1 MTPEQRSNLR
11 AYLLAEKIAGNTRTP
26 RRSVVGNAEAL
37 AAGDPDKSLGF
48 DFVDLSPQEVM
59 EAVAAV
65 CGTQNDL
72 GLREGPGYID
82 PDRTLDE
89 IQAYGD
95 RLEEAAGRGER
106 ILATTGHPAGLLHL
120 YQELV
125 RALAGAGCKIVTPKA
140 GERLRSGA
148 PRWSGDRVRFL
159 GGVGCLTEG
168 AHLHHTHESWPMER
182 LLEDDETPDLVLAD
196 HGFAG
201 AAVVRG
207 IPTLAIADVNDPAL
221 SVAKVRGHL
230 DVVVPLDDNVNPE
243 LYGPIA
249 EYLIGRVLGA

>member
-1 MTPEQRSNLR
+1 MTPEQRESLH
-11 AYLLAEKIAGNTRTP
+11 AYLLDTRIAGDTRTP

-48 DFVDLSPQEVM
+48 DFVDLDAQEVID
-59 EAVAAV
+59 AVATV
-65 CGTQNDL
+65 CGTQRDL
-72 GLREGPGYID
+72 GLRDGPGYID
-82 PDRTLDE
+82 PERTLDE
-89 IQAYGD
+89 LHGYGD
-95 RLEEAAGRGER
+95 RLAEAAGRGEL
-106 ILATTGHPAGLLHL
+106 ILACTGHPAGLLHL
-120 YQELV
+120 YQEVV
-125 RALAGAGCKIVTPKA
+125 RALADAGCKILTPRA

-159 GGVGCLTEG
+159 GGVGSLTEG

-182 LLEDDETPDLVLAD
+182 LLEDGEMPDLVLAD

-201 AAVVRG
+201 GAVVRG
-207 IPTLAIADVNDPAL
+207 VETLAIADVNDPAL

-243 LYGPIA
+243 LYDPITS
-249 EYLIGRVLGA
+249 YLVGRVRGG

>member
-1 MTPEQRSNLR
+1 MTPEQRAELH
-11 AYLLAEKIAGNTRTP
+11 AYLLETRIAGDTRTP

-37 AAGDPDKSLGF
+37 AAGDPDKALGF
-48 DFVDLSPQEVM
+48 DFVDLTPQEVID
-59 EAVAAV
+59 AVAAV
-65 CGTQNDL
+65 CGTQPDL
-72 GLREGPGYID
+72 GLRDGPGYID

-89 IQAYGD
+89 LHAYGD
-95 RLEEAAGRGER
+95 RLAEAAGRGER
-106 ILATTGHPAGLLHL
+106 ILAATGHPAGLLHL

-125 RALAGAGCKIVTPKA
+125 RSLAEAGCKILTPRA

-148 PRWSGDRVRFL
+148 PRWHGDRVRFL

-182 LLEDDETPDLVLAD
+182 LLDEPDTPDLVLAD

-201 AAVVRG
+201 AAAVRG

-221 SVAKVRGHL
+221 AVGKVRGHL
-230 DVVVPLDDNVNPE
+230 DVVVPLDDNVNPD

-249 EYLIGRVLGA
+249 GYLTGRIAGA